1 MSNSLRWNP
10 SRRDLDRFA
19 AFVVLGIAALALEAA
34 VVGRARWLRVVGA
47 VLVVLLVVATRRWRR
62 RRLRL
67 I

>member
-47 VLVVLLVVATRRWRR
+47 VLVVVLAVAARRWRR